1 MKKFFLLVCFVSS
14 LFAVGTK
21 ISHIP
26 AAKTVFIDLDESV
39 CDEACL
45 ASYLQ
50 NNEIF
55 SFLSK
60 YHGAVEDEEIKNRYI
75 YFQALFRIVSDESM
89 SIKVAILVPQK
100 SIRRYAIT
108 TVNSIVAYMLS
119 KNHDFEVS
127 VFNSIDEE
135 ESSIKEAIEEIK
147 RQNHQY
153 VIAPVT
159 IKGAQEL
166 VKYSQNLL
174 IYIPT
179 LHLNEFNNLN
189 SNIIFGGIDYEEQV
203 SRLLKYSNSKVSLFW
218 DGSLLGENLNEII
231 KKQVPHIGYEQ
242 AIDNSKVNFKR
253 IFKDNNKLNNSSI
266 FLNTPLVRTSLI
278 ASQLRFYEREPYSLL
293 STQINYNPL
302 ILTLTQFE
310 DREKLYIANSIGKT
324 STKLEE
330 INALFGHNIVYDW
343 VNYSASIGV
352 DYIYTRHL
360 LPTENQEF
368 REKIED
374 NQVIY
379 DISIV
384 KPKRYKFE
392 KELF

>member
-60 YHGAVEDEEIKNRYI
+60 YHGAIEDEEIKNRYI

-127 VFNSIDEE
+127 VFNSVDEE

>member
-60 YHGAVEDEEIKNRYI
+60 YHGAIEDEEIKNRYI

-231 KKQVPHIGYEQ
+231 KKQVPHISYEQ

>member
-1 MKKFFLLVCFVSS
+1 
-14 LFAVGTK
+14 VGTK

-60 YHGAVEDEEIKNRYI
+60 YHGTVEDEEIKNRYI

-231 KKQVPHIGYEQ
+231 KKQVPHISYEQ

>member
-127 VFNSIDEE
+127 VFNSVDEE

>member
-1 MKKFFLLVCFVSS
+1 
-14 LFAVGTK
+14 
-21 ISHIP
+21 
-26 AAKTVFIDLDESV
+26 
-39 CDEACL
+39 
-45 ASYLQ
+45 
-50 NNEIF
+50 
-55 SFLSK
+55 
-60 YHGAVEDEEIKNRYI
+60 
-75 YFQALFRIVSDESM
+75 M

-127 VFNSIDEE
+127 VFNSVDEE

>member
-1 MKKFFLLVCFVSS
+1 MKKIFLLVYFVSS

-231 KKQVPHIGYEQ
+231 KKQVPHISYEQ

>member
-231 KKQVPHIGYEQ
+231 KKQVPHISYEQ

>member
-60 YHGAVEDEEIKNRYI
+60 YHGTVEDEEIKNRYI

-231 KKQVPHIGYEQ
+231 KKQVPHISYEQ

>member
-60 YHGAVEDEEIKNRYI
+60 YHGTVEDEEIKNRYI

-231 KKQVPHIGYEQ
+231 KKQVPHISYEQ

-352 DYIYTRHL
+352 DYIYTIHL

>member
-127 VFNSIDEE
+127 VFNSVDEE

-231 KKQVPHIGYEQ
+231 KKQVPHISYEQ

>member
-127 VFNSIDEE
+127 VFNSVDEE

-231 KKQVPHIGYEQ
+231 KKQVPHISYEQ

-302 ILTLTQFE
+302 ILTLTQFK